1 MTTAAT
7 DPGVVYTAAG
17 YRLDGSDR
25 VSDFHGTHLREL
37 RLVKQL

>member
-7 DPGVVYTAAG
+7 DPGSFTP
-17 YRLDGSDR
+17 RPDSLDGSDR